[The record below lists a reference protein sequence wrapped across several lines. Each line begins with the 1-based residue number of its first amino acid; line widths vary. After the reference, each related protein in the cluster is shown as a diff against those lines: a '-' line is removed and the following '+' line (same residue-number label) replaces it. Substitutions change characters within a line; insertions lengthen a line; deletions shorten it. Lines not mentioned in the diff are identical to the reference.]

1 MFENIKKFWKY
12 FIVNEE
18 SEISKEKD
26 EKCEIKNI
34 DEETEIDE
42 LTSQIIEAATPVVT
56 GDSIT
61 DTLLHHN
68 FE

>member
-34 DEETEIDE
+34 NEETEIDE
-42 LTSQIIEAATPVVT
+42 LTSQIVDMIINEEINLVIV
-56 GDSIT
+56 I
-61 DTLLHHN
+61 
-68 FE
+68 